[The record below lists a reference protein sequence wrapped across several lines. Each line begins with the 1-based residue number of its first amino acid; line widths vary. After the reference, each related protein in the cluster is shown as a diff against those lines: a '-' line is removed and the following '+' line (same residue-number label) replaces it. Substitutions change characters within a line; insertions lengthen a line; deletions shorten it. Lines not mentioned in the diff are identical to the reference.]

1 MGRGKTLL
9 AGIELGLDVLG
20 SSTQWVVAGAVGVAL
35 ITRADVDTLVY
46 VLGSLINAVFS
57 KVLKKTINQVRPD
70 GAQLSDPGMPS
81 SHAMSLFYLGTY
93 LVIGLQEHGVL
104 LLHPSL
110 PSWPLG
116 VTQTQT
122 LLGMYALT
130 ASLWRVKAGF
140 HTLPQVAVGAAV
152 GAVDAVLWY
161 HLCHPYLLSQARLG
175 QVDTVFGGPNIPVE
189 LAFAVCFV
197 TFLTFGNA
205 QRKISQ
211 VLGRRKDD

>member
-1 MGRGKTLL
+1 MGRDKTLL
-9 AGIELGLDVLG
+9 ARIELGLDVLG

-35 ITRADVDTLVY
+35 VTRADVDTLVY

-57 KVLKKTINQVRPD
+57 KILKKTINQVRPA

-110 PSWPLG
+110 PSWPVG
-116 VTQTQT
+116 VMQTQT

-175 QVDTVFGGPNIPVE
+175 VETVFGGPNIPVE

-211 VLGRRKDD
+211 VLGRRKND

>member
-1 MGRGKTLL
+1 MGRDKTLL
-9 AGIELGLDVLG
+9 ARIELGLDVLG

-116 VTQTQT
+116 VMQTQT

-161 HLCHPYLLSQARLG
+161 HLCHPYLMSQARPG
-175 QVDTVFGGPNIPVE
+175 VETVFGGTYIPVE

-211 VLGRRKDD
+211 VLGRRKND

>member
-1 MGRGKTLL
+1 MGQGKTLL
-9 AGIELGLDVLG
+9 AGTELALDVLG

-93 LVIGLQEHGVL
+93 LVIGLEEHGVL
-104 LLHPSL
+104 LLDPPL
-110 PSWPLG
+110 PPWPLG

-161 HLCHPYLLSQARLG
+161 HLCHPYLLSQ
-175 QVDTVFGGPNIPVE
+175 VETVFGGPNIPVE
-189 LAFAVCFV
+189 LAFGVCFV

-211 VLGRRKDD
+211 VLARRKEE